1 MILIKHTILVGF
13 LLVAGHFTHAQVDSC
28 GFILTGTVADAD
40 EKTPLDNAYLYIKE
54 LDLRTETDNEG
65 HYHFYKLCP
74 GIYTFIISHALC
86 DTLIKRIRIESNLVL
101 NFKLPHQFKQL
112 HEVKVSPLKELSTT
126 VIKEEL
132 TEKDI
137 AETRGQSLGNLLR
150 RVNGVTVLQTGS
162 TIQKP
167 VIHGLHSQRILLVTN
182 GIRLEGQQWGAE
194 HAPEVDPYVADRFQ
208 VLKGAGAIRYGSDAI
223 GGAVLIEPKPLSMD
237 QRLKGEVHTGYFS
250 NNRQYV
256 VHAQM
261 EQNSKSTPALSW
273 RAHVTYKRGGTARTP
288 NYWLQNTGLQEFNMA
303 FLGAYRKPGYRLD
316 VFLSGFSTQV
326 GIFTGSHIG
335 NLSDLQRAINSDYP
349 LQNQNKFSYVI
360 ERPFQQVQHYIAK
373 GKLQWSDRSGYRW
386 QLSVAH
392 QENNRSEYDRAM
404 ITSKPELSLSI
415 GTSTLEL
422 LQDIKG
428 KNQSTITWGLQGMYQ
443 QNVWSGSRYYI
454 PNFRNWN
461 LSIFGI
467 HRAKLGKWN
476 VESALRFDY
485 RSLKTFRNRTGII
498 SSASRQFYNPSA
510 TLTFSRALSPVWSF
524 NTNTI
529 FAWRAPQI
537 NELFVNGLHHG
548 TANFEIGDSSFSAER
563 SLKQLIE
570 FVYQK
575 GSVTSLS
582 FTSYLN
588 RIGSFINLVPSLP
601 PILTLRGA
609 YPSFRYVQVDALLY
623 GGDIKFE
630 QQLFS
635 SLRFTTKGM
644 LLWAR
649 NISTKDW
656 LQQMPSH
663 RFESELVY
671 SFSSKHFQE
680 SYISPSVLWVTK
692 QRRIPSGALDY
703 LPPPP
708 GYTIANLNMGTQLV
722 LGQTVTHV
730 QLGIN
735 NIFNTRFRDY
745 MNRFRYFNDE
755 VGRNVILQLNWKF

>member
-1 MILIKHTILVGF
+1 
-13 LLVAGHFTHAQVDSC
+13 
-28 GFILTGTVADAD
+28 
-40 EKTPLDNAYLYIKE
+40 
-54 LDLRTETDNEG
+54 
-65 HYHFYKLCP
+65 
-74 GIYTFIISHALC
+74 
-86 DTLIKRIRIESNLVL
+86 
-101 NFKLPHQFKQL
+101 
-112 HEVKVSPLKELSTT
+112 
-126 VIKEEL
+126 
-132 TEKDI
+132 
-137 AETRGQSLGNLLR
+137 
-150 RVNGVTVLQTGS
+150 
-162 TIQKP
+162 
-167 VIHGLHSQRILLVTN
+167 
-182 GIRLEGQQWGAE
+182 
-194 HAPEVDPYVADRFQ
+194 
-208 VLKGAGAIRYGSDAI
+208 
-223 GGAVLIEPKPLSMD
+223 
-237 QRLKGEVHTGYFS
+237 
-250 NNRQYV
+250 
-256 VHAQM
+256 
-261 EQNSKSTPALSW
+261 
-273 RAHVTYKRGGTARTP
+273 
-288 NYWLQNTGLQEFNMA
+288 MA

-335 NLSDLQRAINSDYP
+335 NLSDLQRAINSDHP

-360 ERPFQQVQHYIAK
+360 ERPFQQVQHYFAK
-373 GKLQWSDRSGYRW
+373 GKLQWSDPSGHRW
-386 QLSVAH
+386 QLSLAH

-415 GTSTLEL
+415 GTSTLDI

-428 KNQSTITWGLQGMYQ
+428 KSQSTVTWGLQGMYQ

-461 LSIFGI
+461 LSVFGI
-467 HRAKLGKWN
+467 HRAKLGEWN

-498 SSASRQFYNPSA
+498 FNASRQFYNPSA
-510 TLTFSRALSPVWSF
+510 TLTFSRALSQVWSF
-524 NTNTI
+524 NTNII

-563 SLKQLIE
+563 SLKQLVE

-575 GSVTSLS
+575 DSSTSLS

-635 SLRFTTKGM
+635 SLHFTTKGM

-671 SFSSKHFQE
+671 SFSSRHFQE
-680 SYISPSVLWVTK
+680 SYISSSVLLVTK

-708 GYTIANLNMGTQLV
+708 GYTIVNLNLGTQLV
-722 LGQTVTHV
+722 LGQTVTYV

-755 VGRNVILQLNWKF
+755 VGRNIILQLNWKF